1 MNIEPMELV
10 RAAVIA
16 ELEGLAPRYAGRI
29 SDDDRLLADLKLTGD
44 DATAFVLLA
53 AKRLKIKVPPRAW
66 DHVYTVGDAI
76 GVLMSHLPPQ
86 DTKSSG

>member
-1 MNIEPMELV
+1 MSVEARDSV
-10 RAAVIA
+10 REAVIA
-16 ELEGLAPRYAGRI
+16 ELEGLAPRYAGKI
-29 SDDDRLLADLKLTGD
+29 SDGDRLLADLKLTGD

-76 GVLMSHLPPQ
+76 GVLVANLPTT
-86 DTKSSG
+86 DNTTV